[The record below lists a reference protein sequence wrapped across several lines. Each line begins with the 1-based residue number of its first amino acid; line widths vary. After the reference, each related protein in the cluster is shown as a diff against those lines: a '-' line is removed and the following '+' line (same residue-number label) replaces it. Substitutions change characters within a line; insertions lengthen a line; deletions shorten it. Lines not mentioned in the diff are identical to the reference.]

1 VSTIPHLPARARQA
15 AAGKQ
20 DARPQDRD
28 RASGDGSPTVSVVI
42 PTRDEAGNIAWV
54 LNRLPPIVD
63 EVVIV
68 DGLST
73 DETTAVA
80 RAARP
85 DVVVVLERRPG
96 KGAALQAGFAAAR
109 GDIIVM
115 LDADCSMDPA
125 EVTGLVGRLRPGV
138 GLVKGSRFMRAPGAG
153 TTDMTPLRRLGN
165 GSLLRLVNRLNG
177 VALTDLCYGLC
188 AFRRSDLAD
197 LSIDA
202 KGFEVETQIVLHA
215 LRARMSIEEV
225 PSYEAP
231 RHDGA
236 SKLHP
241 CRDGIRVLRT
251 VARERRAVHRR
262 ATQAPPAPVPIDER
276 STP

>member
-1 VSTIPHLPARARQA
+1 M
-15 AAGKQ
+15 
-20 DARPQDRD
+20 
-28 RASGDGSPTVSVVI
+28 DGSPTVSVVI
-42 PTRDEAGNIAWV
+42 PTRDEAGNVAWV

-68 DGLST
+68 DGLSKDAT
-73 DETTAVA
+73 IASA

-85 DVVVVLERRPG
+85 DVVVVLQRRPG
-96 KGAALQAGFAAAR
+96 KGAALQAGFAVAK
-109 GDIIVM
+109 GEIIVM

-125 EVTGLVGRLRPGV
+125 EITGLVGRLRPGI
-138 GLVKGSRFMRAPGAG
+138 GLVKGSRFMSAPGAG
-153 TTDMTPLRRLGN
+153 TTDMTRLRRVGN
-165 GSLLRLVNRLNG
+165 GSLLRLVNHLHG

-188 AFRRSDLAD
+188 AFRRSDLPD

-202 KGFEVETQIVLHA
+202 AGFEVETQIVLHA
-215 LRARMSIEEV
+215 LRAHMSIEEV

-231 RHDGA
+231 RHEGV

-262 ATQAPPAPVPIDER
+262 ARTGGPAPVPIDER
-276 STP
+276 SAP

>member
-1 VSTIPHLPARARQA
+1 MSTIPHLPARARQA

-96 KGAALQAGFAAAR
+96 
-109 GDIIVM
+109 
-115 LDADCSMDPA
+115 
-125 EVTGLVGRLRPGV
+125 
-138 GLVKGSRFMRAPGAG
+138 
-153 TTDMTPLRRLGN
+153 
-165 GSLLRLVNRLNG
+165 
-177 VALTDLCYGLC
+177 
-188 AFRRSDLAD
+188 
-197 LSIDA
+197 
-202 KGFEVETQIVLHA
+202 
-215 LRARMSIEEV
+215 
-225 PSYEAP
+225 
-231 RHDGA
+231 
-236 SKLHP
+236 
-241 CRDGIRVLRT
+241 
-251 VARERRAVHRR
+251 
-262 ATQAPPAPVPIDER
+262 
-276 STP
+276 